1 MRLGLSFIPRL
12 LGVDEEL
19 TEREDEVVFPA
30 GVVALG
36 RGGAGDLGAL
46 LLPDG
51 RLVGLLRLAGAAGR
65 GPDEVYALAAGLPAS
80 ACQVVTLRRPVD
92 LERRIAGWSVA
103 TRGRGRRDEQ
113 GALADHFADEYLP
126 ELGAAGWSE
135 TGTLLALFGDDTAGL
150 RREIE
155 VARRALPPDLGA
167 RLATL
172 GELKD
177 LAGDWLAPLAEGQV
191 AIGWWVNGL
200 AGEPPADWPR
210 MLLDNPALR
219 GLPLTLSLH
228 LGPRED
234 DPAPISLADH
244 RQARSGRGLP
254 APVPDGTTTRS
265 ARLLIACTVDPLL
278 ARRTRAEV
286 EAALGEFGFALGA
299 IGPARGGELL
309 LACAPLGEATVG
321 RDLTVTADEAAAL
334 VPIAAP
340 AGAAPAADLV
350 PLGLYDD
357 GRAVSPPEAAPVL
370 LVGGKEA
377 VRRDAAQSWALARAA
392 AGFAVTVVDT
402 RGDWQAAALAGG
414 GRRIDVAAQA
424 GALLN
429 RLGCDLDPGARAKSA
444 AAREAVDR
452 WATLTAALL
461 DDLCPALTDDDR
473 GDLTATLLG
482 LADEHLAGRGKVSG
496 RKLLRRLTEQ
506 GSAAAAALKPLLAT
520 SGAPRRVQVDDPAAP
535 PVIVYDA
542 AGREPTAE
550 APAAGA
556 AGRVTLALCA
566 ALERVGALE
575 RAGVRG
581 QVIAIDDLAALLA
594 APSAG
599 VLLPE
604 LLRRAARA
612 GAAVWYAASSLA
624 AVPERVHLAADGAP
638 PVAIVLRQEAA
649 AAQATARRFGLPA
662 ALLRAL
668 ERREAGT
675 AVVLHGPHCGL
686 MRLIPDALVTRLSP
700 RAPAGARP
708 ARRQPRPLPQ
718 PEAVEPAFAAALHAE
733 AGD

>member
-19 TEREDEVVFPA
+19 TERADEVAFPA

-36 RGGAGDLGAL
+36 RGGAGDMGAL

-51 RLVGLLRLAGAAGR
+51 RLVGLLRLAGAEAR

-92 LERRIAGWSVA
+92 LERRIAGWSVT
-103 TRGRGRRDEQ
+103 TRARGRRAEQ

-135 TGTLLALFGDDTAGL
+135 TRTLLALFGDDTADL
-150 RREIE
+150 RREIA

-177 LAGDWLAPLAEGQV
+177 LAGDWLAPLAKGQV
-191 AIGWWVNGL
+191 AIGWWLNGL

-210 MLLDNPALR
+210 TLLDNPALR
-219 GLPLTLSLH
+219 GLPLTLSLW

-234 DPAPISLADH
+234 DLAPISLVGH
-244 RQARSGRGLP
+244 RQARAGRGLP
-254 APVPDGTTTRS
+254 APAPDGAAARS
-265 ARLLIACTVDPLL
+265 ARLLIACTADPLL

-286 EAALGEFGFALGA
+286 EEALGDLGFQLGA

-309 LACAPLGEATVG
+309 LACAPLGDATVG
-321 RDLTVTADEAAAL
+321 RDLTVTSDEAAAL

-340 AGAAPAADLV
+340 ASAAPAADLV

-357 GRAVSPPEAAPVL
+357 GRAVAPPETAPVL
-370 LVGGKEA
+370 LVGGA
-377 VRRDAAQSWALARAA
+377 DATRRDAVQSWALARAA

-402 RGDWQAAALAGG
+402 RGDWRAAALAGG
-414 GRRIDVAAQA
+414 GQRIDVAARA

-429 RLGCDLDPGARAKSA
+429 RLGCDLEPGTRPKSA

-452 WATLTAALL
+452 WVTLTTALL
-461 DDLCPALTDDDR
+461 DDLCPALSDDDR

-482 LADEHLAGRGKVSG
+482 LADEQLAGRGKASG

-506 GSAAAAALKPLLAT
+506 GSAAAAALAPLLAT

-535 PVIVYDA
+535 PAIVYDA
-542 AGREPTAE
+542 AGRGPAAE
-550 APAAGA
+550 AAEVGT
-556 AGRVTLALCA
+556 AGRVALALCA
-566 ALERVGALE
+566 ALERVSALE
-575 RAGVRG
+575 RAAVRG
-581 QVIAIDDLAALLA
+581 QVIAVDDLAAVLA

-604 LLRRAARA
+604 LRRRAARV
-612 GAAVWYAASSLA
+612 GAAVWYGASSLA
-624 AVPERVHLAADGAP
+624 AVPEQCYLPGDGAQS
-638 PVAIVLRQEAA
+638 VTIVLRQEAA
-649 AAQATARRFGLPA
+649 AAQATARRIGLPVS
-662 ALLRAL
+662 LLRAL
-668 ERREAGT
+668 ECREAGA
-675 AVVLHGPHCGL
+675 AVILHGSHRGL
-686 MRLIPDALVTRLSP
+686 MRLIPDALVTRLP
-700 RAPAGARP
+700 RHERAGARA
-708 ARRQPRPLPQ
+708 ARGQPRPLPQ
-718 PEAVEPAFAAALHAE
+718 QDVREPEFATRLHAE